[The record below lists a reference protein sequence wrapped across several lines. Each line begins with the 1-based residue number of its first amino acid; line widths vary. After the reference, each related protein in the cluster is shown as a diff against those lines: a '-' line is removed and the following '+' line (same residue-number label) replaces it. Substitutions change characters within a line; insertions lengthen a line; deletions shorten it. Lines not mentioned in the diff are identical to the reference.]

1 MKELD
6 QFTFEQLAKWID
18 AGKEALDRHDGIRMA
33 GVHVA
38 SLAKIALS
46 AKVESEPHRRRE
58 IHAGG
63 NTWIQCSKQAY
74 DRAEAAGE
82 RVRIL
87 YERPELNSPETPDGW
102 VACDERMPEVGERD
116 WRTAL
121 PVIVKCEIGVIPA
134 YYGFVYQEGEKCFG
148 FMESFRFGDGS
159 GTRPE
164 EHGNRL
170 MKHVT
175 HWMPLP
181 AAPKPE
187 K

>member
-6 QFTFEQLAKWID
+6 QFTFEQLAKWVD
-18 AGKEALDRHDGIRMA
+18 AGKEAHDRHDGIRMA

-46 AKVESEPHRRRE
+46 AKVESEPHKRRE

-63 NTWIQCSKQAY
+63 NLWIQCSKQAY

-87 YERPELNSPETPDGW
+87 YERPALNYPETPDGW
-102 VACDERMPEVGERD
+102 VACSERMPTDCQAVLCSNLLTELSGIPFIADYVGMFELYD
-116 WRTAL
+116 GT
-121 PVIVKCEIGVIPA
+121 KYES
-134 YYGFVYQEGEKCFG
+134 GFYV
-148 FMESFRFGDGS
+148 
-159 GTRPE
+159 
-164 EHGNRL
+164 NREL
-170 MKHVT
+170 QAVT

-181 AAPKPE
+181 AAPKQE

>member
-6 QFTFEQLAKWID
+6 QFTLEQLAKWID
-18 AGKEALDRHDGIRMA
+18 AGKEAHDRHDGIRMA

-46 AKVESEPHRRRE
+46 VMVESEPHKRRE

-63 NTWIQCSKQAY
+63 NTWIQCSKQAL

-87 YERPELNSPETPDGW
+87 YERPDLNSPVIPDGW
-102 VACDERMPEVGERD
+102 VACSDRMPECGQWD
-116 WRTAL
+116 HAT
-121 PVIVKCEIGVIPA
+121 VIVSEGNNSFIA
-134 YYGFVYQEGEKCFG
+134 YYNKRDGKFLDEPFG
-148 FMESFRFGDGS
+148 TSV
-159 GTRPE
+159 
-164 EHGNRL
+164 GN
-170 MKHVT
+170 KVT

>member
-18 AGKEALDRHDGIRMA
+18 AGKEAHDRHDGIRMA

-46 AKVESEPHRRRE
+46 AKVESEPHKRRE
-58 IHAGG
+58 VHAGG

-74 DRAEAAGE
+74 DRAEATGE

-87 YERPELNSPETPDGW
+87 YERPALNSPETPDGW
-102 VACDERMPEVGERD
+102 VMVPLCPDENMIQAWRKDMSQSYAGEH
-116 WRTAL
+116 AE
-121 PVIVKCEIGVIPA
+121 EIGEDEVCFA
-134 YYGFVYQEGEKCFG
+134 YQA
-148 FMESFRFGDGS
+148 M
-159 GTRPE
+159 
-164 EHGNRL
+164 L
-170 MKHVT
+170 A
-175 HWMPLP
+175 

-187 K
+187 R